1 MYSQGFPP
9 YGGFGTGG
17 FPTGTGV
24 PAGAGAGFPTGAGF
38 QQPGTGFPQTGAGFQ
53 QPGAGFPTPGFAQQ
67 QPAPPPP
74 AEGQL
79 PLEQSFIENILRLN
93 RGKVGTFYMTFENNE
108 RWNAKVFKGVVEAAG
123 RDHIILSD
131 PQTGKRFLLLMVN
144 LDYVTFDEPLKYEYD
159 WPGATAQNNFAEYY
173 GQQQAAP
180 QTGLATYAPRDD
192 E

>member
-1 MYSQGFPP
+1 MYSQGFPYSP
-9 YGGFGTGG
+9 YGYGYGPGG
-17 FPTGTGV
+17 Y
-24 PAGAGAGFPTGAGF
+24 PAG
-38 QQPGTGFPQTGAGFQ
+38 QPGT
-53 QPGAGFPTPGFAQQ
+53 PTPGFAQQ
-67 QPAPPPP
+67 PQQQVPPPP

-144 LDYVTFDEPLKYEYD
+144 LDYVTFDEKLQYEYSV
-159 WPGATAQNNFAEYY
+159 PGMPTISNVEAYQQYQQQ
-173 GQQQAAP
+173 QQQAATPPP
-180 QTGLATYAPRDD
+180 QPGLSTYAPRDED
-192 E
+192 